1 MLKSKKEVM
10 RDVGRILNYK
20 LTVQHRVTGTD
31 ENGYPYEEWQNFVVI
46 WADKRGLGGREYYAA
61 AAVQSEH
68 DVVFTARYNQIT
80 SQITPEMRIIEGT
93 VEAVAELPEEGEISK
108 KYMEPDGTVYY
119 WTGTCYEQ
127 EKPYNIKS
135 ASDRYG
141 DKRWLEIRASR

>member
-10 RDVGRILNYK
+10 RDVGRTLSCK
-20 LTVQHRVTGTD
+20 LTVQCRVVRTD
-31 ENGYPYEEWQNFVVI
+31 ENGYPYEEWQNFVTV
-46 WADKRGLGGREYYAA
+46 WAAKRGLGGREYYVA

-68 DVVFTARYNQIT
+68 DVVFTMRYNQTT

-93 VEAVAELPEEGEISK
+93 VDTVAELPEEGEMGK

-119 WTGTCYEQ
+119 WTGTGYEQ

-141 DKRWLEIRASR
+141 DKHWLEIRASR